1 MKKKYLEYYKLT
13 DDEYKKLW
21 DECLFVFDTNVLLNL
36 YRYSNETSKKLLE
49 IISKFS
55 ERIWIP
61 YQVGKEYQE
70 NRLEVICTQENA
82 YENVKKIFNEHIS
95 KLKDEI
101 VKKFPRHPFLNI
113 NEIHNSI
120 DQCLEKIYQTID
132 KQKKEHPDWF
142 VEDSI
147 REEITKLFENKV
159 GDNYN
164 EEKLTEL
171 YDMAERR
178 FNNAIPPGYK
188 DDNKNDEKKYGDFII
203 WQQIIE
209 KAIEVK
215 MPIIFITDD
224 KKEDWWWKVSGKT
237 VGPRPEMIKEFFLE
251 TNNQFYMYQ
260 VDQFIKYAS
269 KYLKSDVEQ
278 NVINEIK
285 EVSEEKKEEEEDT
298 MYRDISQKKEIDMD
312 INRYMTELYSYI
324 KQMEMLNEKI
334 HSLRAEKNYLLNISR
349 ELYEFKRSSTNHEE
363 EKDCMEKLNL
373 INRDLDLIENRI
385 YDCEEKRTIFRYRVE
400 YLYKQLENM
409 GIKTDKLKRF
419 LNKYKYRK
427 IL

>member
-285 EVSEEKKEEEEDT
+285 EVSEEKKEEEDT

-400 YLYKQLENM
+400 YLYNQLENM

-419 LNKYKYRK
+419 LNKYRK